1 MDKSLSLGICVDTEL
16 GLRML
21 FGRTLVHFIGVVLT
35 ALALSACVAGTGP
48 LTKSVIDAGGK
59 ISSDVVFDVVELTYD
74 NARIIADFRSAQFQ
88 RRFGAGGQTSTA
100 VIGAGDVLEVVIYEA
115 GADGLFSTS
124 ERKATPLTVT
134 VQPDGTASIPYVGSI
149 RFAGK
154 TVEQARLAIVDA
166 LQNKAIEPDATVS
179 ISQNVSRTVAVNG
192 DVGGPGI
199 IPLKQSGN
207 RITEV
212 IAMAGGAR
220 NAPYDTA
227 VTVTRGDLSAK
238 VMLQLLLDSPGENIY
253 AAPGDQIYL
262 SHEPQT
268 FTVLGSTPKVGKVPF
283 GSERLTLV
291 EASAMAGGGDNS
303 TADPKGYFVFRFE
316 DEDVYTSLVGSARF
330 AELIAGGMRPDEE
343 GRFPI
348 VYRIDMSRPQS
359 FLTGQIFPVNNRDV
373 VYISRSPSIDFQRFI
388 GLVSSPIGLANS
400 VQGVIN

>member
-1 MDKSLSLGICVDTEL
+1 MVVGRSLLNL
-16 GLRML
+16 L
-21 FGRTLVHFIGVVLT
+21 GVVAT
-35 ALALSACVAGTGP
+35 ALALSACVASTGP
-48 LTKSVIDAGGK
+48 LTNTVIKASGNTA
-59 ISSDVVFDVVELTYD
+59 SDVVFELVDLTYD
-74 NARIIADFRSAQFQ
+74 NARIIADFRTAQFQ

-100 VIGAGDVLEVVIYEA
+100 VVGAGDVLEVVIYEA

-154 TVEQARLAIVDA
+154 TVEQARQAIVGA

-192 DVGGPGI
+192 DVGAPGI

-212 IAMAGGAR
+212 IAMAGGAGHP
-220 NAPYDTA
+220 PYDTA
-227 VTVTRGDLSAK
+227 VTVTRGNVSAK
-238 VMLQLLLDSPGENIY
+238 VMLQLLLDSPGENVY

-291 EASAMAGGGDNS
+291 EASAMAGGGDVS

-316 DEDVYTSLVGSARF
+316 DADVYKSLVGSARF
-330 AELIAGGMRPDEE
+330 DELIAGGMRSDEE
-343 GRFPI
+343 GRYPI

-359 FLTGQIFPVNNRDV
+359 LLTGQIFPINNRDV
-373 VYISRSPSIDFQRFI
+373 VYISRSPSVDLQRFI
-388 GLVSSPIGLANS
+388 GLISSPIGLTRS
-400 VQGVIN
+400 VQGFVD